1 MSWHAL
7 RFIREGDPQLLLG
20 VTEQSGPVPRKSFWY
35 CNLAL
40 TFPHRPALSVPGAE
54 VLPRAPFLWFL
65 GPCGPWSPPLPAL
78 RWGAFRPTLLPDL
91 GPTCRPGPCSL
102 TRGSAGPSAVG
113 LHENG
118 LEVELRT
125 PRGPSSRCQGHG
137 LGEAPAVRS
146 GHSSPPT
153 PRADPLGSCRG
164 PGLETPPLSRSPP
177 ACPFGVPDCGA
188 RLLSEPTCR
197 LLCYLALLAA
207 PAPSSS
213 SPSTWSCADSSGAQ
227 RRGRIFSL
235 PGATRWV
242 WFPGT
247 GRPTLGSSPVLSAL
261 GIPGP

>member
-20 VTEQSGPVPRKSFWY
+20 VTEQSGPVPRKSFWS

-40 TFPHRPALSVPGAE
+40 TFPHRPAPGVPGAE

-118 LEVELRT
+118 LQVELRT

-153 PRADPLGSCRG
+153 PHPPRRPSGQLPRPGPRNSAPLPLPARLPPRG
-164 PGLETPPLSRSPP
+164 PRLRSP
-177 ACPFGVPDCGA
+177 APFGAHLPA
-188 RLLSEPTCR
+188 
-197 LLCYLALLAA
+197 ALLTCT
-207 PAPSSS
+207 PG
-213 SPSTWSCADSSGAQ
+213 SPST
-227 RRGRIFSL
+227 L
-235 PGATRWV
+235 TV
-242 WFPGT
+242 FPVHVEL
-247 GRPTLGSSPVLSAL
+247 R
-261 GIPGP
+261 